1 MHEAPWITIVGL
13 GEDGPEGLAP
23 ASREAIARADVIM
36 GPPRHLALLA
46 DAEAEKVEWPVPFAD
61 GIEVLRGLQG
71 RAVVVLA
78 SGDPFWFG
86 AGRAIS
92 NAFDRS
98 EWRAL
103 PAPSVF
109 SLVASKL
116 GWPLE
121 DTLCVGLHAAP
132 LARLRPYLAPGLRA
146 IALLRDGEAVA
157 DFAVYL
163 NSTGFGES
171 TLHVCE
177 AMGGPRENI
186 STFSV
191 AEAQKGSFAHPVCV
205 AIEVAGQGASVPLA
219 TGRPDDLF
227 VTDGVMTK
235 RPIRAL
241 TLSALAPQP
250 GEHLWDIGGGSG
262 TIAVEW
268 ALAHRTCSASVVEAR
283 ADRVALIRANSEAF
297 GLDRVAVIEG
307 EALATWD
314 SLPKPDAVFIG
325 GGLSVEMLARLGGLP
340 AGTRVV
346 VNAVTLEAEALLA
359 QTHALHGGELMRVEI
374 SHAKPLGS
382 KRGWASAYPVV
393 QWSVTL

>member
-23 ASREAIARADVIM
+23 ASRDAIARADVIM
-36 GPPRHLALLA
+36 GPPRHLALLPNA
-46 DAEAEKVEWPVPFAD
+46 RAERVEWPVPFSN
-61 GIEVLRGLQG
+61 GIEVLRGLRG
-71 RAVVVLA
+71 RAVVVLV
-78 SGDPFWFG
+78 SGNPFWFG

-92 NAFDRS
+92 KAFDRS
-98 EWRAL
+98 EWSAL
-103 PAPSVF
+103 PVPSAF

-116 GWPLE
+116 GWSLE
-121 DTLCVGLHAAP
+121 DTLCIGLHAAP
-132 LARLRPYLAPGLRA
+132 FARLRPYLAPDLRV
-146 IALLRDGEAVA
+146 IVLLRNGKAVA
-157 DFAVYL
+157 DLAAYL
-163 NSTGFGES
+163 ASTGFGDS

-177 AMGGPRENI
+177 ALGGPRENVSVI
-186 STFSV
+186 SV
-191 AEAQKGSFAHPVCV
+191 AEAQSGTFIHPVCV

-227 VTDGVMTK
+227 ETDGVMTK

-241 TLSALAPQP
+241 TLSALAPRP

-268 ALAHRTCSASVVEAR
+268 ALAHKACSVSVVETR
-283 ADRVALIRANSEAF
+283 ADRVPLIRANADAF
-297 GLDRVAVIEG
+297 GLDRVSVFEG

-314 SLPKPDAVFIG
+314 NLPTPDAAFIG
-325 GGLSVEMLARLGGLP
+325 GGFSAEMLARLEMLP
-340 AGTRVV
+340 VGTRVV

-359 QTHALHGGELMRVEI
+359 QAHAKHGGELMRVEI
-374 SHAKPLGS
+374 SHAKPLGA